1 MSLETGARAAEPT
14 AYLRVARLFTG
25 HSFCDDQVVEIADG
39 KILAVGPARQHPEA
53 ADLLTLPG
61 TLAPGFVDIQVNGG
75 GGHLLNNDP
84 TRTAFARVA
93 QAHASQGVVGLMATL
108 ISDRAGVYEAALDL
122 LASAPLPPG
131 ILGLHI
137 EGPFFAP
144 ERRGTH
150 SASEIRRPSAED
162 EGWLRAFCAAPY
174 PRILTCAP
182 EQVTLNQI
190 RRWSGAGLRVC
201 LGHSAASFDQGLA
214 ALEAGASGLTHVFN
228 AMPALKNRAPG
239 LVGLALDH
247 ADAWASLIVDRHHV
261 AAANV
266 RLLAN
271 VKPERTLL
279 VSDAMATVGSPHK
292 IFQLYDE
299 TIEERDGKLINAEGS
314 LAGAAIGLME
324 AVRAAHLWAEI
335 PLAQCLRMASAL
347 PAQFLGLDTRLGH
360 LAPGFAASLV
370 LFDDD
375 LQIQSTWI
383 DGVQVYA
390 APSSPTEQA

>member
-1 MSLETGARAAEPT
+1 MSLATEARAAEPT

-39 KILAVGPARQHPEA
+39 KILAVGPAHQHPRA
-53 ADLLTLPG
+53 ADLPTLPG

-75 GGHLLNNDP
+75 GGHLLNNAP
-84 TRTAFARVA
+84 TRTALARIA

-108 ISDRAGVYEAALDL
+108 ISDGAHVYQTALDL
-122 LASAPLPPG
+122 FASAPLPQG
-131 ILGLHI
+131 VLGLHI

-150 SASEIRRPSAED
+150 RASEIRRPSAAD
-162 EGWLRAFCAAPY
+162 AGWLRAFCAAPY

-182 EQVTLNQI
+182 ERVTLDQI
-190 RRWSGAGLRVC
+190 QRWSRAGLRVC
-201 LGHSAASFDQGLA
+201 LGHSAATFDQGLA
-214 ALEAGASGLTHVFN
+214 ALEAGATGLTHVFN

-247 ADAWASLIVDRHHV
+247 PDAWASLIVDRHHV

-266 RLLAN
+266 RLLTK
-271 VKPERTLL
+271 VKPARTVL
-279 VSDAMATVGSPHK
+279 VSDAMATVGSADTA
-292 IFQLYDE
+292 FQLYGE

-314 LAGAAIGLME
+314 LAGAAIGLMD
-324 AVRAAHLWAEI
+324 AVRTAHLWAEI

-347 PAQFLGLDTRLGH
+347 PAQFLGLDRQLGH

-375 LQIQSTWI
+375 LQIHSTWI
-383 DGVQVYA
+383 DGVQAYA
-390 APSSPTEQA
+390 APSFPRQRA